1 MTRRKITIE
10 IKGRIIILRGWQVF
24 GLARGA
30 GCKPT
35 YLGTVGG
42 WALDATRLPDILAY
56 CDLRNIATEVTG
68 MPVTSVSAATATDN
82 LPAEVIGLW

>member
-1 MTRRKITIE
+1 MTRRRVTIE

-35 YLGTVGG
+35 YLGTLGG

-56 CDLRNIATEVTG
+56 CDTRNIATEVTG
-68 MPVTSVSAATATDN
+68 MPVTSVSAALSTDV
-82 LPAEVIGLW
+82 PPVEVGGLW